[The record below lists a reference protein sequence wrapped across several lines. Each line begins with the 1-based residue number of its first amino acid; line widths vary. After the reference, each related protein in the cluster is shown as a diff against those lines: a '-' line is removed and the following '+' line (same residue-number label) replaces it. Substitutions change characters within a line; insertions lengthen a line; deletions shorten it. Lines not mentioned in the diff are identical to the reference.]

1 MRGTTIILFILEET
15 WNGIPGISLYG
26 LLLMQEEIQ
35 DGIRGISLD
44 GLDKK
49 IGLSF

>member
-1 MRGTTIILFILEET
+1 MREET
-15 WNGIPGISLYG
+15 WDGIHRISLYG

-49 IGLSF
+49 VGLSF